1 MKFSFR
7 WQRKIM
13 GIKQDIGK
21 KIKRMR
27 QNRGLTQEKLA
38 EIVDIS
44 QRTLSGIEIGENF
57 ATAETID
64 KIIKALDTTT
74 DELFMLGHLKDKIDL
89 IDEIKEMIDRLS
101 KDKVKIEYI
110 YKFLKSISNE

>member
-1 MKFSFR
+1 
-7 WQRKIM
+7 M
-13 GIKQDIGK
+13 GVKQDIGK

-38 EIVDIS
+38 EIIDVS

-64 KIIKALDTTT
+64 KIISALNTTT
-74 DELFMLGHLKDKIDL
+74 DELFMLGHLKEKEDL
-89 IDEIKEMIDRLS
+89 IDEINKMIINLSDNKE
-101 KDKVKIEYI
+101 KIEYI
-110 YKFLKSISNE
+110 YKFIKSISKE